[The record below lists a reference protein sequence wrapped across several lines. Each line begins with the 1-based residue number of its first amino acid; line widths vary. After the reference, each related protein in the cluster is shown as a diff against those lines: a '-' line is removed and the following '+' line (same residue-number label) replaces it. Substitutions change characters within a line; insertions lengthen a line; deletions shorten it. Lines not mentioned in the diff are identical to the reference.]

1 MQTGKLPDSVLNK
14 LIIEPIIE
22 NSVERKEVLLKPS
35 VGEDCAAV
43 NFGDNICIASTDP
56 ITGAVK
62 DIGKLAVH
70 INTNDIAAGGGEP
83 VGILVTTLLP
93 TDITYEDIKKITE
106 DIYTEA
112 KKLNIV
118 VLGGHT
124 EVTDAVKKPIISCT
138 VLGKTKKI
146 ISSSGAKAGDSV
158 IITKYAALEGSC
170 ILAKERDIPLS
181 PSEKEDIENMSEM
194 LSVVKEGS
202 IASKLGVH
210 SMHDI
215 TEGGV
220 LGACWEVATCSNTG
234 IYIDA
239 DTIPLLPVT
248 KKICDHLGADP
259 LKLISSGSML
269 MASDKGKELVKEL
282 EKNGIKA
289 TIIGKFTEDT
299 KKIYKYQN
307 KEYPLE
313 EPGSDELYRV

>member
-14 LIIEPIIE
+14 LIIEPITE

-210 SMHDI
+210 AMHDI